1 MKKLP
6 VLFMHEYAGGYRQTC
21 INLVRLGYEWV
32 TKGQGVATMKIDGSA
47 CAIIDGKFYRRY
59 DTRGAKPHKDD
70 IPCQT
75 KDQALPDHFPVW
87 RPCGHEQRA
96 DKWLWAAYDRA
107 VRDNGGSLPDGTYEA
122 IGLHFQSNKYGLSY
136 DTLVPHGKV
145 VLEDFPRNFDGM
157 KQYLAEHNIEG
168 VVFWKDGEPQCKLRK
183 KDFQFKWPDPEKPV
197 DCSFLNKP
205 ES

>member
-6 VLFMHEYAGGYRQTC
+6 VLFMFEYAGFRKQSC
-21 INLVRLGYEWV
+21 MNLVRLGFEWV
-32 TKGQGVATMKIDGSA
+32 TKGQGIATLKIDGSA
-47 CAIIDGKFYRRY
+47 CAIINGKFYRRY
-59 DTRGAKPHKDD
+59 DTRDSKPRKDD

-75 KDQALPDHFPVW
+75 RDEATSLHFPVW
-87 RPCGHEQRA
+87 RPCNREEKA
-96 DKWLWAAYDRA
+96 DKWQWSAYDRA
-107 VRDNGGSLPDGTYEA
+107 VRDNGGPLPDGTYEA
-122 IGLHFQSNKYGLSY
+122 IGVHFQNNKYGLSY

-145 VLEDFPRNFDGM
+145 VLEDFPRDFEGM

-183 KDFQFKWPDPEKPV
+183 KDFLLEWPDPEKPV
-197 DCSFLNKP
+197 DCSFLSEP